1 MRSCSHDRCGSRFQ
15 DPPDTGCH
23 LPSVP
28 FLLESADTESG
39 FTRLSKKPG
48 LQWILFGVNMRL
60 S

>member
-39 FTRLSKKPG
+39 FTRVSKKAWVAMDFIWG
-48 LQWILFGVNMRL
+48 
-60 S
+60 